1 MCQPTYRYQGLSESE
16 MYKLL
21 LAGKI
26 TQRDYDMHSYNSGR
40 ISSGRMLVALGGII

>member
-1 MCQPTYRYQGLSESE
+1 MYQPTYRNQGLSESE
-16 MYKLL
+16 MYRLL